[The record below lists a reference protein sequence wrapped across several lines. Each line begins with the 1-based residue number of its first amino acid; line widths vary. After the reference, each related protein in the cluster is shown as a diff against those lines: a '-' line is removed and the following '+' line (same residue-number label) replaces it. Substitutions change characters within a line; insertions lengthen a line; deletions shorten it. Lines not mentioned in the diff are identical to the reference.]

1 MQSLPSSTD
10 ILIVGAGPS
19 GLALAAELRRQG
31 ASALLI
37 DRQTEGAN
45 TSRAAVVHARTLE
58 VLEPLGATEALLGIG
73 LIVPTFQVRDRD
85 NLLLSVDFADL
96 PTRYPYAL
104 LCPQNKTEAVLLD
117 RLHSLGGEVVRPVDV
132 STVRQGP
139 LGAAVDMTIDGS
151 TRTIETKWLIGC
163 DGMNSIVREQSGI
176 GFAGAAYPQDFV
188 LADVRMDWPLP
199 RDEVDLFL
207 SPDGLM
213 VVAPLPDDRFRVVAT
228 VTHAPEHPTIDAIE
242 AILRQRGPSTSSAIR
257 VHDLIW
263 SSRFRVHHRISDMP
277 RKGRVL
283 LCGDAAHVHSPA
295 GGQGMNTGIQDAVAL
310 AVPLIE
316 AVRSGD
322 DGGLDAWAKARH
334 AIAEDV
340 VKTTDRITQVGLL
353 RSGPAQAV
361 RNTAFSLL
369 GHIPAATSA
378 LARKIAEIDN
388 R

>member
-19 GLALAAELRRQG
+19 GLALAAELRRLG

-73 LIVPTFQVRDRD
+73 LIVSTFQVRDRD

-117 RLHSLGGEVVRPVDV
+117 RLHSLGGDVVRPVDV
-132 STVRQGP
+132 TTVRQGP
-139 LGAAVDMTIDGS
+139 LGAAVDMMIDGS

-228 VTHAPEHPTIDAIE
+228 VTHAPEHPTTDAIE
-242 AILRQRGPSTSSAIR
+242 AILRQRGPATSSAIR

-295 GGQGMNTGIQDAVAL
+295 GGQGMEHRHPGCDRSRSAPDRGSQVRRRRRYRCLGKGKACNRRGRGQDHRQDHATRLVAL
-310 AVPLIE
+310 RTCASGSEHRLQL
-316 AVRSGD
+316 AGAHSGRNLGARS
-322 DGGLDAWAKARH
+322 
-334 AIAEDV
+334 
-340 VKTTDRITQVGLL
+340 
-353 RSGPAQAV
+353 
-361 RNTAFSLL
+361 
-369 GHIPAATSA
+369 
-378 LARKIAEIDN
+378 
-388 R
+388 